1 MKKMLVINIDKEKD
15 LSQIII
21 IVFIET
27 QIFLKVKIIM
37 IVMIKEESGKNKIT
51 KIAKTIIKCS
61 QENKKYSNLKMM
73 KMMMIIV
80 MKVMIYFDIGRFKQ
94 F

>member
-73 KMMMIIV
+73 KMMIIV